1 MWAPTAYS
9 SDFVYNYFA
18 RALKVLVTE
27 QQVDAKTTSASTHT
41 VSQSEVNGGHIRAI
55 MPGKVVLDTYYTI
68 YVQETDEQFRSSDQ
82 DSQGKK

>member
-1 MWAPTAYS
+1 MWAPTAHS
-9 SDFVYNYFA
+9 GDFVYNYFA

-27 QQVDAKTTSASTHT
+27 QQIDAKTTSASTHT
-41 VSQSEVNGGHIRAI
+41 ISQSEVSGGHIQAI

-68 YVQETDEQFRSSDQ
+68 YVQETDEQFRLGYQ